1 MSQTLI
7 ALVHVFSKNV
17 SQNCLTNFTT
27 VTCDFFLY
35 SSNCHSNTWT
45 KFVGCALVIPLI
57 LNSFL
62 RLWKRPSRFT
72 LIYTSSLNKPVDY
85 ISNLDYQRRFL
96 TKSLITTA
104 KALTECLLLTT
115 VIDVFH
121 ES

>member
-1 MSQTLI
+1 MFSMKNCSFQCPKHLI
-7 ALVHVFSKNV
+7 ALLHVVSKNV
-17 SQNCLTNFTT
+17 S
-27 VTCDFFLY
+27 Y
-35 SSNCHSNTWT
+35 SLNCHSNTWT

-96 TKSLITTA
+96 TKSLITTTTA